1 MSTLRTRLTDD
12 MKTAMKAGEQT
23 RLETI
28 RLIIAKQKEID
39 INGRAVGKEA
49 ASDAELLSMM
59 QGMIK
64 QRLESTKIYRDN
76 NRPELADKEDAEI
89 RVIEGYMPAQLSDE
103 DTAHEIAAIITA
115 SGATGVKDM
124 GRVMA
129 EVKAKFAGA
138 MDMTKAS
145 SIVKQKLAG

>member
-1 MSTLRTRLTDD
+1 MSTIRPRLTDD
-12 MKTAMKAGEQT
+12 MKIAMKAGEQA

-28 RLIIAKQKEID
+28 RLIIAKMKEAD
-39 INGRAVGKEA
+39 INGRAAGKEA
-49 ASDAELLSMM
+49 ATDAELLSMM

-64 QRLESTKIYRDN
+64 QRLESAKIFRDN
-76 NRPELADKEDAEI
+76 NRTELADKEEAEI
-89 RVIEGYMPAQLSDE
+89 KVIEGYMPAPLSD
-103 DTAHEIAAIITA
+103 DDVAAAIAAIIAA

-129 EVKAKFAGA
+129 EVKAKFAGQ

-145 SIVKQKLAG
+145 ALVKQKLAG